1 MFSRTYLNLPY
12 LRRLAWAALVTVSFY
27 SMPFADETLSKHT
40 VAILEFSGTKESS
53 LSLQEKQT
61 LAEVVRGIA
70 RKQLR
75 NSEWIILTRENIMSR
90 VPPGTD
96 LSDCGGDECIITT
109 GKKLAVDYIV
119 SGTATLIGSYIQ
131 ITLSIYDVA
140 SGDLKNSE
148 WARGKTVDDLI
159 NPVEITAQKLF
170 ASLPGARSMPANE
183 QPQFSSV
190 VQKPKEYENAAPSA
204 PSPPMRVSSVP
215 DSSTPASTTRIGP
228 RPTRFG
234 LGIHYSGLT
243 GDGDKTDLLDA
254 SPALGGGVKLFLLDV
269 FGFLDFEADVNAN
282 FKDVSLLFSDS
293 GYSFSS
299 QLFEAGVLLP
309 LHFGSEK
316 SLSGRIY
323 AGAGAA
329 YSIARDQND
338 LSESKQ
344 QKVSGGYFVGGIS
357 FIARHLGIYFNGKVY
372 FLSSPETRM
381 YMGENPTLV
390 EVGIPFVF

>member
-1 MFSRTYLNLPY
+1 MFSRIYLNLSY
-12 LRRLAWAALVTVSFY
+12 LRLFVCAAFVTTFFY
-27 SMPFADETLSKHT
+27 SLPLADETPSKHT
-40 VAILEFSGTKESS
+40 VAILELSGTKESG

-119 SGTATLIGSYIQ
+119 SGAATLIGSYIQ
-131 ITLSIYDVA
+131 VTLSMYDVA
-140 SGDLKNSE
+140 SGDLKSSE

-159 NPVEITAQKLF
+159 NPVENTAEKLF

-183 QPQFSSV
+183 QPEFSSV
-190 VQKPKEYENAAPSA
+190 VQKPREYENAPPSVA
-204 PSPPMRVSSVP
+204 PSPPVRVSSAP
-215 DSSTPASTTRIGP
+215 DSSTPVSTTRTGP

-269 FGFLDFEADVNAN
+269 FGFLDFEAGVNVN
-282 FKDVSLLFSDS
+282 FKDVSLLFSD

-299 QLFEAGVLLP
+299 QLFEAGALLP

-338 LSESKQ
+338 LGESKQ
-344 QKVSGGYFVGGIS
+344 QKISGGYFVGGIS
-357 FIARHLGIYFNGKVY
+357 FIARHIGIYFNGKVY